1 MRGAWSWVAGGAG
14 SHAGWAW
21 LTGSHAEQRGWT
33 LHGPAAFEAAAACGC
48 EEAIKALLPAKADV
62 HAKDNVRVGGG

>member
-1 MRGAWSWVAGGAG
+1 MVP
-14 SHAGWAW
+14 
-21 LTGSHAEQRGWT
+21 
-33 LHGPAAFEAAAACGC
+33 LHSKQPLHAAAPQGH